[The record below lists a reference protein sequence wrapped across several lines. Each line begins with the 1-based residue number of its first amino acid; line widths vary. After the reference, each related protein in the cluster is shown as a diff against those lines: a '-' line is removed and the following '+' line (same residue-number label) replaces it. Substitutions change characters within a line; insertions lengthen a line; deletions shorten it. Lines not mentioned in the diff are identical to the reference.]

1 MLGDGHLSES
11 VEGGKHRATN
21 PCSVLSVQGS
31 SDDNLSLCIILR
43 QVAKLIFESLREVSH
58 ESSTASQHNVI
69 VKVNFQIGV
78 TFLDRAVCE
87 LGDTSLASIELGVGN
102 LNDSRVE
109 HALSSCDTFAL
120 VDFDDLAAWQF
131 VRTIFLG

>member
-1 MLGDGHLSES
+1 MDLSSVDSLLKDAGGLFRLGCSFGVLLLGDGHLSES

-43 QVAKLIFESLREVSH
+43 QVAKLIFESLWEVSH

-69 VKVNFQIGV
+69 VKVNFQI
-78 TFLDRAVCE
+78 
-87 LGDTSLASIELGVGN
+87 
-102 LNDSRVE
+102 
-109 HALSSCDTFAL
+109 
-120 VDFDDLAAWQF
+120 
-131 VRTIFLG
+131 